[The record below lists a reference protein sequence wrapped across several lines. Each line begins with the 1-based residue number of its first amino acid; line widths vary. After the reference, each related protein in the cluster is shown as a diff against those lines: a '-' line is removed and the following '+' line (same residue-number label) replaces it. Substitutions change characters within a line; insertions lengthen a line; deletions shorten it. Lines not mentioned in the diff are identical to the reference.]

1 MFVVESCSFN
11 ASENLKCLRQQEL
24 IDIKHHSPVLCPKNF
39 GKLEKQLWG
48 RQAND
53 ANQTKQSNIFLI
65 TA

>member
-11 ASENLKCLRQQEL
+11 ASEYLRQQEL
-24 IDIKHHSPVLCPKNF
+24 IGIKYHSPVLCPKNF
-39 GKLEKQLWG
+39 GKLEKHLWG
-48 RQAND
+48 RQPNN